1 VDVGDAAALVGVEA
15 AQVLDR
21 GLALG
26 FEEFLA
32 ALRLHQLA
40 ERLLHRVEP
49 HAVEV
54 VELAE
59 LLPPLP
65 VRDGELRV
73 LPEDLLRAR
82 VEAQVDDAPVE
93 VRAQFVDLVLAFLPA
108 RGDGGE
114 VALDP
119 DLLDDG
125 AECALKALRS

>member
-1 VDVGDAAALVGVEA
+1 V
-15 AQVLDR
+15 Q
-21 GLALG
+21 
-26 FEEFLA
+26 
-32 ALRLHQLA
+32 
-40 ERLLHRVEP
+40 
-49 HAVEV
+49 V

-65 VRDGELRV
+65 VRRGELRV